1 VLDAPFDDL
10 SRIKNKIFSAI
21 GSWGIVFRLNGIRQ
35 PLLCPGIDFCLVNT
49 KDRGEVRTI
58 HFKAHIYSY
67 KIE

>member
-1 VLDAPFDDL
+1 
-10 SRIKNKIFSAI
+10 
-21 GSWGIVFRLNGIRQ
+21 
-35 PLLCPGIDFCLVNT
+35 LLCPGIDFCLVNA